1 MENGDKAPVGYKDQR
16 RSQQTGDNEE
26 RTARGSGG
34 SFHYYKPSEF
44 LFPSFFFW
52 LLLDRYS
59 EEWQGSGGRGK
70 GEDTQQAFS
79 HSASGCLLI
88 QVS

>member
-1 MENGDKAPVGYKDQR
+1 MANAPVEYKDQR
-16 RSQQTGDNEE
+16 RSQQTEDDEE
-26 RTARGSGG
+26 RTAWGSGG

-44 LFPSFFFW
+44 LFSSFFFW

-59 EEWQGSGGRGK
+59 EEWQESGGRGK

-79 HSASGCLLI
+79 HSASGRLLI

>member
-16 RSQQTGDNEE
+16 RSQQTGDDEE
-26 RTARGSGG
+26 RIARGSGG

-44 LFPSFFFW
+44 LFLSFFW

-59 EEWQGSGGRGK
+59 EE
-70 GEDTQQAFS
+70 
-79 HSASGCLLI
+79 
-88 QVS
+88 

>member
-1 MENGDKAPVGYKDQR
+1 MENGDKAPVRYNER
-16 RSQQTGDNEE
+16 RSQQTGDYEE

-44 LFPSFFFW
+44 LFLSFFW

-59 EEWQGSGGRGK
+59 EEWQESGGRGNR
-70 GEDTQQAFS
+70 QQAFS
-79 HSASGCLLI
+79 HSASGRLLI